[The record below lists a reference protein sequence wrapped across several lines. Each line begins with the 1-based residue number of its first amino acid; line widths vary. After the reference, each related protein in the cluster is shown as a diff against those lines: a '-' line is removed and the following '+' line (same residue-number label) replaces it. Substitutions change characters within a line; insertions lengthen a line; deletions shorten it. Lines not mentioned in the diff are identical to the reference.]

1 MKLILVF
8 VFEVK
13 IKISKGSSPLQMF
26 LHDLILTVI
35 ITSTFLRDQ
44 NLCSVLGKQE
54 IPKPQ
59 EQKRYMAQLNL
70 NGSYIT
76 VLIWLQKGVVSA
88 KKSNLQ
94 GNNIQI
100 CNLCILSKK
109 YALENTPAS
118 LLCTQEIDYDKILK
132 SRHPTDLAPQADLCR
147 FLKYNV
153 IK

>member
-1 MKLILVF
+1 MKLIFVF

-13 IKISKGSSPLQMF
+13 IEISKGSSPPQMF

-44 NLCSVLGKQE
+44 NLCSILGKQE

-70 NGSYIT
+70 NGSHIT
-76 VLIWLQKGVVSA
+76 VLIWAQKGVVSA
-88 KKSNLQ
+88 KKLNLQ

-100 CNLCILSKK
+100 CKLCILSKK

>member
-8 VFEVK
+8 VCEVQ
-13 IKISKGSSPLQMF
+13 IEISKGSSSLQMF

-76 VLIWLQKGVVSA
+76 VLIQVQKGVANA

-147 FLKYNV
+147 F
-153 IK
+153 

>member
-1 MKLILVF
+1 
-8 VFEVK
+8 
-13 IKISKGSSPLQMF
+13 
-26 LHDLILTVI
+26 
-35 ITSTFLRDQ
+35 
-44 NLCSVLGKQE
+44 
-54 IPKPQ
+54 
-59 EQKRYMAQLNL
+59 MAQLNL

-76 VLIWLQKGVVSA
+76 VLIWLQKGVVTA

-100 CNLCILSKK
+100 CKLCILSKK
-109 YALENTPAS
+109 YALETTPAS